1 MLRCCP
7 RTIRRLFIT
16 MNHHTFNVLQLA
28 TGAGFIEETVI
39 ATLSG
44 EQKIGKHAGYNS
56 LAIVYAFFTFSN
68 FLAAP
73 VVHKLGARW
82 SLVIGGVGY
91 GLFQVGF
98 LFLNEPYL
106 YFSSAVLGFCAAI
119 IWTAQGKYLSLNSD
133 ENTASKHSGL
143 FWGISQACLSCGG
156 IFLFFVFNSGSDTIT
171 DFTIHIIYGVFTSVT
186 VVGIII
192 LSLLRMPNVCD
203 DNTETAPTLPSPSTV
218 PEMSQMEL
226 LKSTIR
232 LCASKRMLLLIVAFM
247 YTGIELSFWSGIYPA
262 SIGFTKRLGSN
273 TKSLV
278 GLNAITQGLGQA
290 TGGFLFGILSS
301 KTAAIGR
308 DRIVMLG
315 ALINILGFVG
325 VYVNFPNDAPLHE
338 TQGTGLIEPQIA
350 VALVCGYLLG
360 FGDACWNTQIYSQL
374 ITNYN
379 KQSAQAFSLFK
390 FFQSLLTCAAF
401 WYGSVFDL
409 HIQLIMLT
417 AGAILG
423 CFCFT
428 LAERLPISSSEN
440 ETSDVHVD

>member
-1 MLRCCP
+1 MVTCHWWSWLWTVSSRIP
-7 RTIRRLFIT
+7 LPQRTLFVFLVCRSRVLCSNYLDSSRKISFTEFRREHSEQT
-16 MNHHTFNVLQLA
+16 QW
-28 TGAGFIEETVI
+28 
-39 ATLSG
+39 TLLG
-44 EQKIGKHAGYNS
+44 ESVRPAYRAVVS
-56 LAIVYAFFTFSN
+56 FS
-68 FLAAP
+68 
-73 VVHKLGARW
+73 
-82 SLVIGGVGY
+82 
-91 GLFQVGF
+91 
-98 LFLNEPYL
+98 
-106 YFSSAVLGFCAAI
+106 
-119 IWTAQGKYLSLNSD
+119 
-133 ENTASKHSGL
+133 
-143 FWGISQACLSCGG
+143 
-156 IFLFFVFNSGSDTIT
+156 FFVFNSGSDTIT
-171 DFTIHIIYGVFTSVT
+171 DFTIYIIYGVFTSVT

-192 LSLLRMPNVCD
+192 LSVLRMPTLQD
-203 DNTETAPTLPSPSTV
+203 DNTETAPSLPASSTV
-218 PEMSQMEL
+218 PELSQVEL

-232 LCASKRMLLLIVAFM
+232 LCLSKRMLLLIVAFM

-262 SIGFTKRLGSN
+262 SIGFTKQLGSN

-290 TGGFLFGILSS
+290 SGGFLFGILSS

-315 ALINILGFVG
+315 ALINILAFVG

-350 VALVCGYLLG
+350 IALVCGYLLG

-423 CFCFT
+423 CFCFV
-428 LAERLPISSSEN
+428 LAERLPIDSSEN